1 MQALLRRLDRNLP
14 RRRRFLFGK
23 PELEHPVLQVGADV
37 VGVNRF
43 GKAER
48 PGEAAVLSLD
58 APIAALGLVLLDFA
72 FAAERENVLLDVD
85 LDLICGQARN
95 LSVYVKGVVLFA
107 DVHRDLKR
115 LLCKPPTAQKAVLE
129 AIHLFKWIPTN
140 QHDVLLRQPAFAGPV
155 TVGSSRDATIAPQP
169 SSNDG
174 CKLSM
179 ESVLST
185 LELTAFSGAIGYRQ
199 MRVSTLVLLL
209 AVMGGTLL
217 VGCVDDVRF
226 NPSGCD
232 VHVRGRWLVDGQN
245 PTAETC
251 GNIALVELAIID
263 DLERQFWAAPEFTLR
278 CDALSDSNAVVIDG
292 EAYLDTIL
300 VTRNRCGGTG
310 KILGQPPDTL
320 PQEYK
325 SRWRATTS
333 LKFVVDC
340 SPIQITPIT
349 TIDGGTDLILDVG
362 TVDFRTLDA
371 GVECPAP

>member
-1 MQALLRRLDRNLP
+1 
-14 RRRRFLFGK
+14 
-23 PELEHPVLQVGADV
+23 
-37 VGVNRF
+37 
-43 GKAER
+43 
-48 PGEAAVLSLD
+48 
-58 APIAALGLVLLDFA
+58 
-72 FAAERENVLLDVD
+72 
-85 LDLICGQARN
+85 
-95 LSVYVKGVVLFA
+95 
-107 DVHRDLKR
+107 
-115 LLCKPPTAQKAVLE
+115 
-129 AIHLFKWIPTN
+129 
-140 QHDVLLRQPAFAGPV
+140 
-155 TVGSSRDATIAPQP
+155 
-169 SSNDG
+169 
-174 CKLSM
+174 
-179 ESVLST
+179 
-185 LELTAFSGAIGYRQ
+185 

-209 AVMGGTLL
+209 AVMGGALP

-333 LKFVVDC
+333 LKFIVDC
-340 SPIQITPIT
+340 SPIQTTPIT

-362 TVDFRTLDA
+362 TVDFRTSDA